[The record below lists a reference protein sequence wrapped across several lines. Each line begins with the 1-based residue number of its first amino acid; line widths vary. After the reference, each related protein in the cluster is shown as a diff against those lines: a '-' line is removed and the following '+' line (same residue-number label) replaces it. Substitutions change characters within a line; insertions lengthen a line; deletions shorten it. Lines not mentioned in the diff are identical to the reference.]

1 MNCRSQPRVRSM
13 SVDLLDCEQTAA
25 VWRSRFPQSAQRRL
39 SDNDGSRTDT
49 DRLSLYRSEPAKKSG
64 QNISKNR
71 YRTTIAER
79 MVKSWLKQTTCS
91 RIKGSS
97 VLTAPRPAGAPKIL

>member
-1 MNCRSQPRVRSM
+1 MA
-13 SVDLLDCEQTAA
+13 LA
-25 VWRSRFPQSAQRRL
+25 FPQSAQLRL
-39 SDNDGSRTDT
+39 SDNDFSGSRTDT
-49 DRLSLYRSEPAKKSG
+49 DRLSLNRSEPAKKSG

-71 YRTTIAER
+71 YRTTISEQ

-97 VLTAPRPAGAPKIL
+97 ALTAP